1 MSEFLIDH
9 YSSNWCCKLSID
21 QIPCKIITRVN
32 KGKTDVAMLT
42 ILRVLDQHRSII
54 APGSPLRVSI
64 NRDSFKI
71 IYVSV
76 QMIDSP

>member
-1 MSEFLIDH
+1 MPIAPTGAVSCLLIK
-9 YSSNWCCKLSID
+9 YLCKM
-21 QIPCKIITRVN
+21 ITRAN
-32 KGKTDVAMLT
+32 KGKTDVAMLS
-42 ILRVLDQHRSII
+42 ILRVLDQHRSIV

-76 QMIDSP
+76 QMISSSQMHS

>member
-1 MSEFLIDH
+1 M
-9 YSSNWCCKLSID
+9 
-21 QIPCKIITRVN
+21 TRAN

-42 ILRVLDQHRSII
+42 ILRVLDQHRSIV
-54 APGSPLRVSI
+54 ASGSPLRVSI

-76 QMIDSP
+76 QMIALP